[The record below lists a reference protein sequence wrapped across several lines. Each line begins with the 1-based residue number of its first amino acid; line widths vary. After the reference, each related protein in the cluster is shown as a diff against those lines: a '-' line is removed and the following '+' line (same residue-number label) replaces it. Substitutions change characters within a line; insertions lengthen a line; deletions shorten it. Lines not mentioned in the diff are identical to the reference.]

1 MVVVWWP
8 CVSFK
13 GGAGCMWTAY
23 GLCVVAMEAMRK
35 VRADHFT
42 FHRIIPFT
50 FQTNFRKIP
59 FVHPG

>member
-35 VRADHFT
+35 VQANHFQPQYQVKGYT
-42 FHRIIPFT
+42 
-50 FQTNFRKIP
+50 
-59 FVHPG
+59 